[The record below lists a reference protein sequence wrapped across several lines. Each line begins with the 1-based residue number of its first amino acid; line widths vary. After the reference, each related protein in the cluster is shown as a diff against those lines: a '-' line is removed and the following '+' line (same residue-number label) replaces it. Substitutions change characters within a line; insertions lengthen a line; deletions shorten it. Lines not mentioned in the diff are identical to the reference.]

1 MSWEMLSKVKREEPG
16 REPRGESGVT
26 DNIPHPDSVDGREP
40 RESRVTSNIPHPT
53 SRQCG
58 QFMRRHAGFLLTA
71 VKSCRGA

>member
-1 MSWEMLSKVKREEPG
+1 MMSWEMLSKVKREEPG
-16 REPRGESGVT
+16 REPRGESG
-26 DNIPHPDSVDGREP
+26 
-40 RESRVTSNIPHPT
+40 VTSNIPHPT